1 MRTILLLTL
10 FFVATSQT
18 YPTSLVQIFWFSY
31 RCKMFVGVDLH
42 LLQVLFLYK
51 IVSAQLSSLSCQLIL
66 EFKMLR
72 IFPTMI
78 GTKTIKSCRRIFNR
92 IKESL
97 MYINSWHTSS
107 RSFIFSFSES
117 LEHVTKK
124 NTLVD

>member
-1 MRTILLLTL
+1 MKPL

-78 GTKTIKSCRRIFNR
+78 GTKENIEF
-92 IKESL
+92 
-97 MYINSWHTSS
+97 
-107 RSFIFSFSES
+107 
-117 LEHVTKK
+117 
-124 NTLVD
+124 